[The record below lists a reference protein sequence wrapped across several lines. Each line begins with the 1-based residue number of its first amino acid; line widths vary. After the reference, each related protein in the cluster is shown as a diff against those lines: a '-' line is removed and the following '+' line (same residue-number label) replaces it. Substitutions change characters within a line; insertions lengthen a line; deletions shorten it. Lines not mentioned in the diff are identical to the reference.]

1 MSRPKVLSI
10 QLFSQFASILVG
22 LGFDVDCIP
31 VQSFWCFYLVLLSQN
46 DLPVYHWNMQ
56 FLEAT
61 SSFMTTSDKIGYTMT
76 EAKEAADSWGQIQFI
91 KNQPISIPQSLH

>member
-1 MSRPKVLSI
+1 MWTAFLYKAFGVFTFL
-10 QLFSQFASILVG
+10 
-22 LGFDVDCIP
+22 
-31 VQSFWCFYLVLLSQN
+31 LLSQN

-61 SSFMTTSDKIGYTMT
+61 SSFMTTSDKIGYTMK